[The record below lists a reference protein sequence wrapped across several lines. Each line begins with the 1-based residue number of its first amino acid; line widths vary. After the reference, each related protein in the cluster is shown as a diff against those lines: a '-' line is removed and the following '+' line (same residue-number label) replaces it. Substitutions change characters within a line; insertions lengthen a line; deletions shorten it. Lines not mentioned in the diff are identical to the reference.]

1 MKLNYYLGVL
11 LMNPDDIVLE
21 SLNKNFEYVKYSR
34 EIDNI
39 GDVKLL
45 KDIAKSYYKLYLKQQ
60 EVVSN
65 MMIRNNI

>member
-1 MKLNYYLGVL
+1 
-11 LMNPDDIVLE
+11 MNPDDIVLE

-39 GDVKLL
+39 DDIKLL

-65 MMIRNNI
+65 MMMRNNI